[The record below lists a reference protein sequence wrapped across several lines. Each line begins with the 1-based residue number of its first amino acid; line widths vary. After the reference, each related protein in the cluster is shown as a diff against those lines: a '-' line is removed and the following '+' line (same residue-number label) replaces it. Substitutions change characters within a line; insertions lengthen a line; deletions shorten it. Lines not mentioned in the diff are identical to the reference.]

1 MARDPKTKDESTQ
14 RIYSALRKSIVA
26 GDLGTGKGAAV
37 LDERR
42 LSEEHKVSRAVI
54 RDVLLELKDEGLV
67 NFRIGEG
74 VAIVRKAKRIWPI
87 RYLRQHRPSI
97 RLLILLI
104 NLAPLV
110 LLLVAIFLFLK
121 SDSKDRSVDSFTP
134 QIEATP
140 SEKAEVSMDQMSES
154 SQRDASITHYL
165 MSKSSQRDGFEKGN

>member
-1 MARDPKTKDESTQ
+1 MTFDSTKQGESTQ
-14 RIYSALRKSIVA
+14 RIYAALKKSIVE
-26 GDLGTGKGAAV
+26 GDLEGDKAGTV
-37 LDERR
+37 FDENR
-42 LSEEHKVSRAVI
+42 LAEEHKVSRAVI

-97 RLLILLI
+97 RLVILLI

-121 SDSKDRSVDSFTP
+121 SKR
-134 QIEATP
+134 
-140 SEKAEVSMDQMSES
+140 
-154 SQRDASITHYL
+154 TH
-165 MSKSSQRDGFEKGN
+165 FII